1 MDYLFRLH
9 PELADNEHLDFER
22 LHAGSDQAFN
32 AAYDKARQK
41 YFSLLQKPIPEPPV
55 IQGEPV
61 QPEHEAQEQAPVE
74 AEPVQEPTLD
84 EPEHEAQDDGPA
96 EPEAAGDAP
105 AAQEAKA

>member
-1 MDYLFRLH
+1 M
-9 PELADNEHLDFER
+9 
-22 LHAGSDQAFN
+22 QAFN

-84 EPEHEAQDDGPA
+84 EPEHEAQEEAPV

-105 AAQEAKA
+105 AAQEADL

>member
-1 MDYLFRLH
+1 M
-9 PELADNEHLDFER
+9 
-22 LHAGSDQAFN
+22 
-32 AAYDKARQK
+32 
-41 YFSLLQKPIPEPPV
+41 

-84 EPEHEAQDDGPA
+84 EPEHEAQEEAPV

-105 AAQEAKA
+105 AAQEADL